1 MNFGEFI
8 ICGKAYRT
16 KKREL
21 GRLDAGVHTFAYREE
36 EQDWRVPTRSKASA
50 FLVGGLRMLERY
62 VSVR

>member
-1 MNFGEFI
+1 MNFGEFWK
-8 ICGKAYRT
+8 GLQKS
-16 KKREL
+16 ES
-21 GRLDAGVHTFAYREE
+21 LDAWTRGFTLSPREE

>member
-1 MNFGEFI
+1 MENSLFV
-8 ICGKAYRT
+8 GKAT
-16 KKREL
+16 NKQKSQSL